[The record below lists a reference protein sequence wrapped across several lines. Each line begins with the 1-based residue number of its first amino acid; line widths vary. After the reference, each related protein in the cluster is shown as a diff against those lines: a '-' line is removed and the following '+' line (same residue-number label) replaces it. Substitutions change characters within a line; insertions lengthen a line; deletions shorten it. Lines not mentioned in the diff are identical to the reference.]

1 MLMSTS
7 RNKTLTLIMDII
19 QLEEGSRL
27 SGVNNQI
34 LDLMKKIKRF
44 LNHGSS
50 SELCVLTGK
59 TEQLCLTFKMT
70 VTMSNTPQ

>member
-1 MLMSTS
+1 MLMSTL

-19 QLEEGSRL
+19 QAEEGSQL

-34 LDLMKKIKRF
+34 LDLMKKTKHF
-44 LNHGSS
+44 SNHGSS
-50 SELCVLTGK
+50 LELFVPTGK